1 MSVRKTN
8 LVALS
13 GSRRRVGATDEYD
26 ILSQLPVDFLDG
38 HRCSKYLVDQ
48 MRHAHLRE
56 KYPNKPR
63 EKDDFLTLKW
73 SR

>member
-13 GSRRRVGATDEYD
+13 GSRRRVGAIDEYD
-26 ILSQLPVDFLDG
+26 ILSQLPEEFLDG
-38 HRCSKYLVDQ
+38 HRCSKYLVDKV
-48 MRHAHLRE
+48 RYAHLRE
-56 KYPNKPR
+56 KLSNKPR